1 MYNTRLKNYILE
13 QLENYNHQN
22 PISIDN
28 NKVSIEHILPETP
41 VLKSWWQEV
50 LGDGWKQKQNENMH
64 RIGNLTLTKPV
75 YNSEMRDYSFKKKLA
90 VSGGIKDSHFILSN
104 WILDYVDNYEK
115 ENKKDAEWNIKQIN
129 DRSYDLADLAVKI
142 WEYPNLSEEEIK
154 PYKFSNNMKKY
165 LMKI

>member
-1 MYNTRLKNYILE
+1 MPLLSSCERIDVNCLGSSYKTFAILYNSVDKKNYRVSVLATLMLLDSYKVFPNNEDFKRAFATRDMYNTRLKNYILE

-75 YNSEMRDYSFKKKLA
+75 YNSEMRDYSFKK
-90 VSGGIKDSHFILSN
+90 N
-104 WILDYVDNYEK
+104 
-115 ENKKDAEWNIKQIN
+115 
-129 DRSYDLADLAVKI
+129 
-142 WEYPNLSEEEIK
+142 
-154 PYKFSNNMKKY
+154 FSKGSCRRIRN
-165 LMKI
+165 